1 MTTPIAITGFG
12 VLSPAGATPDAL
24 WRALESRAVL
34 NGPWPKRPLAGYPA
48 DNVIAVPEA
57 AWRGL
62 EPAWSGVE
70 NRAAALARHAVGH
83 ALADA
88 GLADAL
94 GDLRIGCMLGTTTAG
109 VEVAENRLIG
119 AHGGDAARTADL
131 DASAVLPGRD
141 GRWRGPLAVLSTA
154 CSSGLLAPA
163 LAIDAL
169 LAGEA
174 DVMIAGGVDVLLEYT
189 ICGFNG
195 LRVATGDRCR
205 PFSGNRQG
213 VVLSEGAACVCLEP
227 LDAALARR
235 APIRAVVTGYASG
248 CDAAHATAPDV
259 DGVARTI
266 AAALAASG
274 VCADALGGVFAHGTG
289 TPTNDGAEI
298 AALRRAFADTFGH
311 DGLPP
316 VTSIKSTLGHPQAAA
331 GTFSLVA
338 AALALARRR
347 LPPTANLDVRDDAL
361 GDVRIAD
368 GDGLPL
374 VGDSVLVDAFGFG
387 GNNCVMVVADA
398 TRAYEETSA

>member
-1 MTTPIAITGFG
+1 MSTPIAITGFG

-24 WRALESRAVL
+24 WRALETRAVL

-57 AWRGL
+57 VWRTL
-62 EPAWSGVE
+62 EPGATGVE
-70 NRAAALARHAVGH
+70 NRAAALARYAIRQ

-88 GLADAL
+88 RLGGAD
-94 GDLRIGCMLGTTTAG
+94 GLRIGCMLGTTTAG
-109 VEVAENRLIG
+109 VEVAENVLVDAPGSG
-119 AHGGDAARTADL
+119 AAGAADL
-131 DASAVLPGRD
+131 DASALLPGRD

-169 LAGEA
+169 AAGEA

-195 LRVATGDRCR
+195 LRVATRDRCR
-205 PFSGNRQG
+205 PFSGDRQG
-213 VVLSEGAACVCLEP
+213 VVLSEGVACVCVEP
-227 LDAALARR
+227 LDAALARG
-235 APIRAVVTGYASG
+235 APIRAIVTGHAAG

-274 VCADALGGVFAHGTG
+274 VRADALGGVFAHGTG

-298 AALRRAFADTFGH
+298 AALRRAFADIYGR
-311 DGLPP
+311 DALPP

-347 LPPTANLDVRDDAL
+347 LPPTANLAVRDDAL

-374 VGDSVLVDAFGFG
+374 AGDSVFVNAFGFG

-398 TRAYEETSA
+398 ARAHQEARA